1 MDDGQSRKSVKPRA
15 VFSRRAL
22 LDAARLAV
30 PGLAL
35 AGALVAV
42 VTLVASG
49 AAGSAEKGP
58 SLSAARESLSRDR
71 LYPVP
76 FDSGETLVYTIAWLK
91 IEGGEMTLRTARE
104 TTSDGVPV
112 HRMTLIATSNDYV
125 SKFYPVRD
133 LYETWVDARDF
144 QPLRFEKHAREGRY
158 ESDEVEEF
166 DLARRIGSWRE
177 DRTPLPERVQDIISS
192 FYFLRAQPLA
202 IGQDVLVDM
211 FSRGKVYKLKAAVLT
226 KEKVETEAGVFDA
239 FKVQPQLRENETD
252 EDRNRGKL
260 FLWFSDDARRLPVMA
275 RTLMP
280 IGSVTARLRKITAGT
295 KPPGPAAAPGT
306 SGGTPAR
313 HEPPGASLN
322 R

>member
-1 MDDGQSRKSVKPRA
+1 MPFMKPH
-15 VFSRRAL
+15 VVSSRRAL
-22 LDAARLAV
+22 LKATRLAAM
-30 PGLAL
+30 GLAL

-42 VTLVASG
+42 LTLMAGAGG
-49 AAGSAEKGP
+49 AAGSAEKGA
-58 SLSAARESLSRDR
+58 SLSAARESLSKDH

-76 FDSGETLVYTIAWLK
+76 FGSGETLVYTIAWLK

-192 FYFLRAQPLA
+192 FYFLRAQPLV
-202 IGQDVLVDM
+202 IGQDVRVDM
-211 FSRGKVYKLKAAVLT
+211 FSRGKVYKLKAAVLG
-226 KEKVETEAGVFDA
+226 KEKVETEAGVFDT
-239 FKVQPQLRENETD
+239 FKLQPQLRENETD
-252 EDRNRGKL
+252 EDRNRGRL
-260 FLWFSDDARRLPVMA
+260 FLWFSDDERRLPVMA
-275 RTLMP
+275 RTVMP

-295 KPPGPAAAPGT
+295 KPSGPAGPA
-306 SGGTPAR
+306 GTPGSMAQ
-313 HEPPGASLN
+313 
-322 R
+322 

>member
-1 MDDGQSRKSVKPRA
+1 MPFMKPH
-15 VFSRRAL
+15 VVSSRRSL
-22 LDAARLAV
+22 RVARLAV
-30 PGLAL
+30 PGFAL
-35 AGALVAV
+35 VGALVAGV
-42 VTLVASG
+42 MLALGG
-49 AAGSAEKGP
+49 AAGSAEKNL
-58 SLSAARESLSRDR
+58 SLSAARESLSKDR

-76 FDSGETLVYTIAWLK
+76 FGSGETLVYTIAWLK

-192 FYFLRAQPLA
+192 FYYLRAQPLA
-202 IGQDVLVDM
+202 IGQDVRVDM
-211 FSRGKVYKLKAAVLT
+211 FSRGKVYKLKAAVLA
-226 KEKVETEAGVFDA
+226 KEKVETEAGAFDA
-239 FKVQPQLRENETD
+239 FKLQPQLRENETD

-275 RTLMP
+275 RTVMP
-280 IGSVTARLRKITAGT
+280 IGSVTARLKKIAAGP
-295 KPPGPAAAPGT
+295 KAARPAARAIRPESTAQKGDPPAAP
-306 SGGTPAR
+306 
-313 HEPPGASLN
+313 
-322 R
+322 

>member
-1 MDDGQSRKSVKPRA
+1 MPFMKPH
-15 VFSRRAL
+15 VVSSRRAL
-22 LDAARLAV
+22 LKAARLAV

-42 VTLVASG
+42 LTLMAGAGG

-58 SLSAARESLSRDR
+58 SLSAARASLSKDT

-76 FDSGETLVYTIAWLK
+76 FGSGETLVYTIAWLK
-91 IEGGEMTLRTARE
+91 IEGGEMTLRTSRE

-202 IGQDVLVDM
+202 IGQDVRVDM
-211 FSRGKVYKLKAAVLT
+211 FSRGKVYKLKAQVLG
-226 KEKVETEAGVFDA
+226 KERVETEAGVFDA
-239 FKVQPQLRENETD
+239 FKLQPQLRENETD

-260 FLWFSDDARRLPVMA
+260 FLWFSDDERRLPVMA
-275 RTLMP
+275 RTVMP

-295 KPPGPAAAPGT
+295 KSSGPAGPASTLESMAKKTDPPAAP
-306 SGGTPAR
+306 
-313 HEPPGASLN
+313 
-322 R
+322 

>member
-1 MDDGQSRKSVKPRA
+1 MPFMKPH
-15 VFSRRAL
+15 VVSSRRAGL
-22 LDAARLAV
+22 RAPRLAV
-30 PGLAL
+30 AGLAL
-35 AGALVAV
+35 FGALVAG
-42 VTLVASG
+42 VTLVGGGASG
-49 AAGSAEKGP
+49 NAEKGP
-58 SLSAARESLSRDR
+58 SLAAARESLSKDR

-76 FDSGETLVYTIAWLK
+76 FASGETLVYTIAWLK

-202 IGQDVLVDM
+202 IGQDVRVDM
-211 FSRGKVYKLKAAVLT
+211 FSRGKVYKLKAAVLE
-226 KEKVETEAGVFDA
+226 KEKVETEAGVFET
-239 FKVQPQLRENETD
+239 FKLQPQLRENETD

-260 FLWFSDDARRLPVMA
+260 FLWFSDDERRLPVMA
-275 RTLMP
+275 RTVMP
-280 IGSVTARLRKITAGT
+280 IGSVTARLRKVV
-295 KPPGPAAAPGT
+295 
-306 SGGTPAR
+306 SGATR
-313 HEPPGASLN
+313 
-322 R
+322 